1 MSDPLPDDDRR
12 TSADRRAGRERRTG
26 QERRSGVIGTVP
38 TQSERRTPADRRRG
52 QRRAG
57 LERRF
62 ALPIAQQLR
71 TVIDLLFSV
80 DPGRLGDEDRR
91 RFDAAILR
99 LRFTLDRVADQD
111 D

>member
-1 MSDPLPDDDRR
+1 
-12 TSADRRAGRERRTG
+12 
-26 QERRSGVIGTVP
+26 VP
-38 TQSERRTPADRRRG
+38 AASERRIPSDRRRE

-99 LRFTLDRVADQD
+99 LRFTLDRVADSD
-111 D
+111 G